1 MEDNNIAEE
10 LNVKVVGV
18 SPYGEDITEYSDAI
32 EIPVT
37 IVRSDGTIEEAP
49 MQGAE

>member
-1 MEDNNIAEE
+1 MEDNNVKESK
-10 LNVKVVGV
+10 VKVVGV
-18 SPYGEDITEYSDAI
+18 SPYGENIIEYSDAI